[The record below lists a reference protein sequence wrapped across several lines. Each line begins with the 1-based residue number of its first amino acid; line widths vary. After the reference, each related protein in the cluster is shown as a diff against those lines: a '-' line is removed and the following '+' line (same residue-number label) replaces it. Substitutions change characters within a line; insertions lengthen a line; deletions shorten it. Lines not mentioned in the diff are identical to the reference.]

1 MSWPRSQRRQSR
13 TGSRSLRKKV
23 RGISGVLIKKNA
35 IAASLLIALLGAT
48 SALAGS
54 RRFTYVYE
62 VTTSPPGDVE
72 IENWVTWKTH
82 KPDDRGFDQVDF
94 RHELEFGITEKLQMA
109 VYVAEWNYHRGM
121 SAGERGFTL
130 QGSAIELIYNF
141 TNPVADAIG
150 LSVYQEFKTG
160 YRLFESE
167 SKLLAQKNFGPFVVA
182 YNAVLEA
189 EWEGEALEEREG
201 EFQQSLGLSYEFN
214 PHLLVGV
221 EAVHEI
227 AFPDRSKTE
236 DSNVFVGPNLSVRS
250 GKWWATVTAL
260 AQLTR
265 SGDEPDLQVRTV
277 FGFSF

>member
-1 MSWPRSQRRQSR
+1 M
-13 TGSRSLRKKV
+13 
-23 RGISGVLIKKNA
+23 KKNA
-35 IAASLLIALLGAT
+35 IAVSLLIALLGAS

-62 VTTSPPGDVE
+62 ATTSPPGDVE

-82 KPDDRGFDQVDF
+82 KADDHGFDQVDF
-94 RHELEFGITEKLQMA
+94 RHELEFGITEKFQMA
-109 VYVAEWNYHRGM
+109 VYVADWNYHQGM
-121 SAGERGFTL
+121 SAGEPGFTL

-141 TNPVADAIG
+141 TNPVADPLG
-150 LSVYQEFKTG
+150 FSVYQEFKTG

-167 SKLLAQKNFGPFVVA
+167 SKLLFQKTFGRFVVA
-182 YNAVLEA
+182 YNATLEA
-189 EWEGEALEEREG
+189 EWEGEGLEEREG

-214 PHLLVGV
+214 PHFLVGA

-227 AFPDRSKTE
+227 AFPDWSETEESK
-236 DSNVFVGPNLSVRS
+236 VFAGPNVSVRS

-260 AQLTR
+260 AQLTS
-265 SGDEPDLQVRTV
+265 SGEEPDFQLRTI